1 MVKKLFLVFLVLLVG
16 MTGLSAAPRG
26 EGGAVDAPRIIIP
39 QADIAAFTA
48 VPGIPEPMRPG
59 GVFVMAQGN
68 EAAFTQDLDL
78 ICLWSDQ
85 YREGLLSR
93 DEFKT
98 LVIGRI
104 AVMYMRDQADVTGGM
119 RALAKKTRGKVER
132 LFLLQELKM
141 GIRKTTSLAPAEFL
155 LLC

>member
-1 MVKKLFLVFLVLLVG
+1 MKKLFLILLVLLVG
-16 MTGLSAAPRG
+16 MTGLSAAPPV
-26 EGGAVDAPRIIIP
+26 EGGADDALQIIMP
-39 QADIAAFTA
+39 QADITVFTA
-48 VPGIPEPMRPG
+48 VPEMPEPMRPG
-59 GVFVMAQGN
+59 GIFVAQGN

-98 LVIGRI
+98 LVAGRI
-104 AVMYMRDQADVTGGM
+104 AVMYMRDQAGDGGM
-119 RALAKKTRGKVER
+119 RALAKKTRER
-132 LFLLQELKM
+132 VDRYFYSRELKM
-141 GIRKTTSLAPAEFL
+141 GIRKATSLDTAGFP